1 MWVYRNNMIS
11 RRYRYRLLGK
21 INRDRRA
28 VQSTRRIPCG
38 FFAQSGLEWQSY
50 NFFAFPAQRHSII
63 TMMWYKP
70 GARGRR
76 RLVRICLAA
85 WAALAGLAALNGWLR
100 MVRFENV
107 GVRYGVG
114 PEILRDINLHIEPG
128 SFHFLTGAS
137 GAGKSSLLKLM
148 YLGLFPTRGNME
160 VFGKN
165 IGRARRRDLPALR
178 RRIGVV
184 FQDFRLLKNL
194 SVFDNVALPLRLAG
208 EDEKRTRNNVSE
220 LLDWVGLGARLADG
234 PDTLSG
240 GEQQRVAIARAV
252 ISKPSLLLADEPTG
266 NVDDRIAY
274 RLVHL
279 FEELHRSGTAV
290 VVATHNDALV
300 RRFSHPV
307 LALNDSVLQAS
318 PPPTATG
325 NGPRDAI
332 REGTRTAMSSRK
344 VK

>member
-1 MWVYRNNMIS
+1 L
-11 RRYRYRLLGK
+11 RRWTLAR
-21 INRDRRA
+21 
-28 VQSTRRIPCG
+28 
-38 FFAQSGLEWQSY
+38 
-50 NFFAFPAQRHSII
+50 
-63 TMMWYKP
+63 
-70 GARGRR
+70 ARG
-76 RLVRICLAA
+76 ILAQA
-85 WAALAGLAALNGWLR
+85 CDEGPWFPKHASDGAYR

-114 PEILRDINLHIEPG
+114 PEVLRDINLHIAPG

-148 YLGLFPTRGNME
+148 CLALFPSRGRME
-160 VFGKN
+160 VFGQDV
-165 IGRARRRDLPALR
+165 ATTHRRDLPALR

-184 FQDFRLLKNL
+184 FQDFRLLQNL

-220 LLDWVGLGARLADG
+220 LLNWVGLGTRLDDS

-252 ISKPSLLLADEPTG
+252 ISKPNLLLADEPTG

-274 RLVHL
+274 RLVRL

-307 LALNDSVLQAS
+307 LTLTDGILYPSIAPVDNGGCLGVDIG
-318 PPPTATG
+318 ATNRPG
-325 NGPRDAI
+325 QIKAEAAGGPVVR
-332 REGTRTAMSSRK
+332 RK
-344 VK
+344 LG

>member
-1 MWVYRNNMIS
+1 
-11 RRYRYRLLGK
+11 
-21 INRDRRA
+21 
-28 VQSTRRIPCG
+28 
-38 FFAQSGLEWQSY
+38 
-50 NFFAFPAQRHSII
+50 
-63 TMMWYKP
+63 
-70 GARGRR
+70 
-76 RLVRICLAA
+76 
-85 WAALAGLAALNGWLR
+85 

-114 PEILRDINLHIEPG
+114 PEVLRDINLHIEPG
-128 SFHFLTGAS
+128 SFYFLTGAS

-148 YLGLFPTRGNME
+148 YLALFPSRGYMQL
-160 VFGKN
+160 FGED
-165 IGRARRRDLPALR
+165 IACTHRRKLPALR

-184 FQDFRLLKNL
+184 FQDFRLLPNL
-194 SVFDNVALPLRLAG
+194 SIFDNVALPLRIAG
-208 EDEKRTRNNVSE
+208 DDEKRTRNNVSE
-220 LLDWVGLGARLADG
+220 LLDWVGLGARLNDS

-274 RLVHL
+274 RLVRL

-307 LALNDSVLQAS
+307 LTLADNMLHAS
-318 PPPTATG
+318 SANSAANAKSSASAKSAAG
-325 NGPRDAI
+325 ARA
-332 REGTRTAMSSRK
+332 SSRREK
-344 VK
+344 